1 MMAQNKNGAITDIR
15 AKANQQMKANNSGV
29 KMQNHTDEQSA
40 SLVPSLNTSTTNRTK
55 KAADK
60 AIAMNQQMLLQHM
73 MQ

>member
-1 MMAQNKNGAITDIR
+1 MAQNKNGAITDIR

>member
-1 MMAQNKNGAITDIR
+1 MAQNKNGAITDIR

-29 KMQNHTDEQSA
+29 KMQNHIDEQSA